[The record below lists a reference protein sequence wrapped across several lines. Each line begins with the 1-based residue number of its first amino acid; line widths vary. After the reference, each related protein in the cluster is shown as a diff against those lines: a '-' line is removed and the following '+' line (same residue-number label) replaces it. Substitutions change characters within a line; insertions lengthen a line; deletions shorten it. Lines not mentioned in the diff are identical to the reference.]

1 MDLALLVSNHMGD
14 GQELGIVENFE
25 GKSGSGC
32 GSSVGLF
39 QPDGNLFHISIA
51 AKLVQHHG
59 VALVNDLIKPGVV
72 GLQNGWWEQ
81 QGGSSSHVTN
91 DKWKTLGGTHCC
103 NQTLVDVKKEA

>member
-1 MDLALLVSNHMGD
+1 MDEICDTEAHILIHTDDADARGIKDGD
-14 GQELGIVENFE
+14 KVVVFNDRGE
-25 GKSGSGC
+25 
-32 GSSVGLF
+32 
-39 QPDGNLFHISIA
+39 
-51 AKLVQHHG
+51 HHG
-59 VALVNDLIKPGVV
+59 VARVNGLIKQGVI